1 MSVRWTGGAAMLC
14 VLVAASGTARADA
27 GSESVAVNE
36 ARRHMETGQELYGQ
50 GRYAEAAQEFLAANE
65 SHTSSA
71 FVFNVGLC
79 YMQAGDAA
87 NAARYLRQYL
97 EMEPGTPDRT
107 AIEDRLREIDAT
119 LAAQPVQPEGVPP
132 PVVVI
137 TRETADESRRRMKA
151 MLNVQTVPEGARVVV
166 ETADGTV
173 VAEGSAPMTRAVSA
187 GSYVLRIEHPD
198 FETERTEVQIRAAGV
213 YGYFYRLG
221 QGEFLGFLR
230 IVADQPGALVFVDS
244 EEEGAARVTPWQ
256 DTVPVGEH
264 SVWVKLPGFETAHQ
278 AVQVE
283 MGAANDVTVRLER
296 VSFGELEVLTNVD
309 GAGISIDGGPVVIA
323 RADPGFGSGAFG
335 VRATVPAGPHTVT
348 IEAEDMKE
356 YAEEVIVGQGQRTRL
371 LVRLNPSPS
380 RVSAWVSFG
389 VAAACI
395 AAGGAFGGIALDI
408 QDGVERDR
416 SAGRLD
422 NNDPRILEM
431 GLWSIGADSAFV
443 VGAVMTGLGF
453 YYLFR
458 DPLPPSEGRE
468 DDPVDFS
475 SIDDWAPLPDA
486 HSEPVVEVTPTTGP
500 TGLGLGLEVR
510 F

>member
-1 MSVRWTGGAAMLC
+1 MNVRWTGRVALLSVLAA
-14 VLVAASGTARADA
+14 VAGVARAEA
-27 GSESVAVNE
+27 GSESAAVDE
-36 ARRHMETGQELYGQ
+36 ARRHMETGQDLYGQ
-50 GRYAEAAQEFLAANE
+50 GRYVEAAQEFLAANGVHE
-65 SHTSSA
+65 SSA

-79 YMQAGDAA
+79 YMQGGDAA
-87 NAARYLRQYL
+87 NAVRYLRRYM
-97 EMEPGTPDRT
+97 EMEPSAPDVA
-107 AIEDRLREIDAT
+107 AIAEKVREIEASM
-119 LAAQPVQPEGVPP
+119 AAAPPVPEGTPP

-137 TRETADESRRRMKA
+137 THESADESRRRMKS
-151 MLNVQTVPEGARVVV
+151 MLNVQTVPEGARVVI
-166 ETADGTV
+166 ETPEGTV
-173 VAEGSAPMTRAVSA
+173 AAEGTSPMTRALSA

-198 FETERTEVQIRAAGV
+198 FETERTEVQIRAGGV

-221 QGEFLGFLR
+221 QDEFLGFLR
-230 IVADQPGALVFVDS
+230 IVADEPGAQIFVDS
-244 EEEGAARVTPWQ
+244 EEEGAARITPWQ

-264 SVWVKLPGFETAHQ
+264 TVWVKLAGFETVRQTVLVAL
-278 AVQVE
+278 
-283 MGAANDVTVRLER
+283 GAANDITLRLER
-296 VSFGELEVLTNVD
+296 VSFGELEVLTNVE
-309 GAGISIDGGPVVIA
+309 AAAISIDGGAAVLA
-323 RADPGFGSGAFG
+323 RADPGFGAGVFG
-335 VRATVPAGPHTVT
+335 TRETLPAGSHRVSVLS
-348 IEAEDMKE
+348 EDMKE
-356 YAEEVIVGQGQRTRL
+356 YSEEVDVGQGQRTRI

-395 AAGGAFGGIALDI
+395 AAGGAFGGVALDI

-422 NNDPRILEM
+422 NNDPRILE
-431 GLWSIGADSAFV
+431 GLLWSVGADSAFV

-468 DDPVDFS
+468 DAPVDFTD
-475 SIDDWAPLPDA
+475 IDGWTPSGDA
-486 HSEPVVEVTPTTGP
+486 EPEPAVEVTPTTGP